1 MPVEA
6 SVERRLYALRQSPP
20 CTAPKSTNSSGCV
33 PSCEGGFAAGS
44 RRSCTMSATSKARI
58 VSRGRARPSGA
69 WETSR
74 PHLPIPPE
82 TLLPPARKQ
91 VSVPKATS
99 LALRTR
105 TVRIA
110 HRVERRR
117 NAPAKRERAAA
128 RGEPWPARVDEQL
141 VVEDPD
147 AWVPTASVLHS
158 NGDGYDRLSRPV
170 AWWGVGARADDRV
183 QRGGLVQKY

>member
-105 TVRIA
+105 RTRLA
-110 HRVERRR
+110 S
-117 NAPAKRERAAA
+117 A
-128 RGEPWPARVDEQL
+128 D
-141 VVEDPD
+141 
-147 AWVPTASVLHS
+147 VPCA
-158 NGDGYDRLSRPV
+158 SRPK
-170 AWWGVGARADDRV
+170 R
-183 QRGGLVQKY
+183 